1 MRRAA
6 LCVVVVVALLA
17 TACAPRRDVAE
28 PAAPGDLQVGY
39 YRDAI
44 ARGEPVF
51 RIDGAA
57 SLVTVYVYRD
67 GPLARLGHDHVVAS
81 RDVRGFAA
89 APTDPA
95 RARADLR
102 MPVATLIVDAADLRA
117 AAGFE
122 SEPAADD
129 IAGTR
134 ENMLKSLDAEAFPA
148 VELAATLAAPL
159 PEPRLSVEL
168 RLHGIARSVRCAGR
182 AVGRR
187 GPPRG
192 VGIVRGSAVGI
203 RHRAVQRFRRC
214 VESRRPLE
222 HCVSTARS
230 ARERNPIADAR

>member
-168 RLHGIARSVRCAGR
+168 RLHGIARRFDVPVALSVDADRLEVSGSFEVRQSEFGIEPFSVFGGALKVADRLNIAFRLR
-182 AVGRR
+182 AVR
-187 GPPRG
+187 
-192 VGIVRGSAVGI
+192 
-203 RHRAVQRFRRC
+203 
-214 VESRRPLE
+214 
-222 HCVSTARS
+222 VS
-230 ARERNPIADAR
+230 EIP

>member
-6 LCVVVVVALLA
+6 LCVVIVVALLA

-28 PAAPGDLQVGY
+28 PAAPGDLPVGY

-81 RDVRGFAA
+81 RDVQGFAA
-89 APTDPA
+89 APTDPM

-134 ENMLKSLDAEAFPA
+134 ENMQTSLDADAFLA
-148 VELAATLAAPL
+148 IELSATLAAPL
-159 PEPRLSVEL
+159 PEPRLSIEL
-168 RLHGIARSVRCAGR
+168 RLHGVTRAFDVPVALSTDADRLEVSGSFEIRQSEFGIEPFSVFGGALKVADRLNVAFRLR
-182 AVGRR
+182 ALR
-187 GPPRG
+187 
-192 VGIVRGSAVGI
+192 
-203 RHRAVQRFRRC
+203 
-214 VESRRPLE
+214 
-222 HCVSTARS
+222 VSEIT
-230 ARERNPIADAR
+230 

>member
-6 LCVVVVVALLA
+6 PRVVVVVMVVVLLA

-28 PAAPGDLQVGY
+28 PAVRGDLPVGY

-51 RIDGAA
+51 RIDGAT

-89 APTDPA
+89 APADPT
-95 RARADLR
+95 RARADLS
-102 MPVATLIVDAADLRA
+102 MPIPTLIVDAADLRA
-117 AAGFE
+117 EAGFE
-122 SEPAADD
+122 SSPSADD

-134 ENMLKSLDAEAFPA
+134 ENMLESLDADAFPA
-148 VELAATLAAPL
+148 IGLAATLAAPL

-168 RLHGIARSVRCAGR
+168 NLHGTARKFDVPVALSIDADRLEVSGSFEVRQSEFGIEPFSVFGGALKVADRLNVAFRLR
-182 AVGRR
+182 AVR
-187 GPPRG
+187 
-192 VGIVRGSAVGI
+192 
-203 RHRAVQRFRRC
+203 
-214 VESRRPLE
+214 
-222 HCVSTARS
+222 VS
-230 ARERNPIADAR
+230 EIP